1 MIEHREPI
9 GSEPADPVLLP
20 ARWPSAWPT
29 LYPVVRDRAVFVAA
43 VALLTG
49 VGLAFAGDPAAQW
62 WAIAL
67 PVLLLIGPLWRM
79 VRTPARIDRAVRIGR
94 VRVTPGRLILGES
107 RSGLIL
113 STADGP
119 VAIPAGPVARALS
132 GQVGVRAVLVGRRS
146 PRAGGALVD
155 EDGTVAYLRRVSLA
169 SAAG

>member
-1 MIEHREPI
+1 VIEHRGPI
-9 GSEPADPVLLP
+9 GAEPVLLP
-20 ARWPSAWPT
+20 DRWPSAWPT

-49 VGLAFAGDPAAQW
+49 VGLAFAGDPSAQW

-67 PVLLLIGPLWRM
+67 PVLLLIGPLWR
-79 VRTPARIDRAVRIGR
+79 VARTPARMDRAVRTGR
-94 VRVTPGRLILGES
+94 VRVTPGRLVLGGT
-107 RSGLIL
+107 RSGLVL
-113 STADGP
+113 STGDGP
-119 VAIPAGPVARALS
+119 VAVPAGPVARTLS
-132 GQVGVRAVLVGRRS
+132 VQVGVRAVLVGRRR